1 MNLSTVYRKTTK
13 GARALATKSR
23 ALPSNSI
30 RILSL
35 MDGKSNAEAIM
46 AETKASESKF
56 ILALSQLL
64 QEGYISAVDPMS
76 VSMFEMDIHTPIVV
90 AEISAEEFFQ
100 IETAAQGGDAAT
112 REREQKEAE
121 ARAKAFAEEQLRLE
135 AAARE
140 QEEAERKLLMV
151 TDILA
156 KSGNRIDI
164 EKLAAKDTDPTNQA
178 DQKLRNEAEAA
189 AKIKHEA
196 AVKARAKAER
206 AKRAAEIQEETAR
219 KAREE
224 AEARAKRE
232 AEAMAQAERRTR
244 EEAEARTKREAE
256 EKARL
261 GAELKAREAAETQ
274 AKRDAEARAQAE
286 AERKVREEAEAQ
298 AKREAEARARAE
310 EERRAREEAEARTKR
325 EAEEKARLE
334 AELKVR
340 EAAEAQAKLEAEAK
354 ALADAERKA
363 RAEAEAQAK
372 REAEEKARLE
382 AEAERARQAAEQK
395 AREEA
400 KARAKAEAEEK
411 ARVEAEAR
419 AKAKAEAQE
428 KQAAEARVRAEAER
442 KAKEEAKARKQ
453 AADLAKAEAKLQA
466 KQEAAARAL
475 IKAEEKARRRAER
488 SPVDTQWLQN
498 SIAAGRNLLIYSSAT
513 VLAAALI
520 LLVALH
526 LVNLSMLIEPIEK
539 LASENI
545 NEPVVIKEVHASLWP
560 QPQLVLDGVSVGTLL
575 DIKASTVH
583 VFPVLSTIF
592 DEAKAFKSIEIEAL
606 ALDQDNMGRPLK
618 WVSSSNNR
626 NKLTIDQILL
636 TKSSIKLHG
645 VEQPV
650 FFNSDIALSS
660 AGKLN
665 NAKLYTDNHK
675 LTVEVLPK
683 NDTYEI
689 NLTANEWQPPLGAE
703 IVFDELSA
711 KGIANKDGI
720 NLSHIEGKLYGG
732 SLNAQMD
739 IHWVDQWSATGAFD
753 ISKINLEEITPR
765 FSDSAA
771 LNGRLNSTATFSLK
785 ADELAKLVYVPEINA
800 NFEITNG
807 QINNIDLVRA
817 MQVTGQEQAGGYTR
831 FEKLSGHWALKERR
845 YQLRQLALKAGQLL
859 ARGDIDISPDQDVSG
874 KIATELVLKSRHLQ
888 SRFNVSGKL
897 GSVRLNQ

>member
-13 GARALATKSR
+13 GARALATKSK
-23 ALPSNSI
+23 ALPGNSI

-46 AETKASESKF
+46 AEIKVSESKF

-64 QEGYISAVDPMS
+64 QEGYISAVDPTT
-76 VSMFEMDIHTPIVV
+76 VSLFDLDIHTPIVV

-100 IETAAQGGDAAT
+100 IETAAQDGDAAT

-156 KSGNRIDI
+156 KSGHRIDI
-164 EKLAAKDTDPTNQA
+164 EKLAAKETDPTNQP
-178 DQKLRNEAEAA
+178 DQKVRNEAEAA
-189 AKIKHEA
+189 ARIKREA
-196 AVKARAKAER
+196 AAKARAKADR

-219 KAREE
+219 NAREE
-224 AEARAKRE
+224 AEALAKRE
-232 AEAMAQAERRTR
+232 SDD
-244 EEAEARTKREAE
+244 
-256 EKARL
+256 KARL
-261 GAELKAREAAETQ
+261 EAELKAREAAEMQ

-286 AERKVREEAEAQ
+286 AERKVREEADAQ
-298 AKREAEARARAE
+298 AIREAEAKAQIEAE
-310 EERRAREEAEARTKR
+310 RKAREEAEARTKR
-325 EAEEKARLE
+325 EVEEKARLE
-334 AELKVR
+334 AELKAR

-382 AEAERARQAAEQK
+382 AEAIRARLAAEQK
-395 AREEA
+395 VREEA

-411 ARVEAEAR
+411 ARAEAEAR

-466 KQEAAARAL
+466 KHEAAARAL
-475 IKAEEKARRRAER
+475 IKAEEKARSRAER
-488 SPVDTQWLQN
+488 GPVDTLWLQN
-498 SIAAGRNLLIYSSAT
+498 AIATGRNLLIYSSVT
-513 VLAAALI
+513 VFAVALI

-526 LVNLSMLIEPIEK
+526 FVNLSMLIEPIEK

-560 QPQLVLDGVSVGTLL
+560 QPQLILDGVSVGTLL

-606 ALDQDNMGRPLK
+606 ALDQDNVGRPLK
-618 WVSSSNNR
+618 WVNSSNNR
-626 NKLTIDQILL
+626 NKLTIDQIFL

-650 FFNSDIALSS
+650 FFNGDIALGPL
-660 AGKLN
+660 GKLN

-675 LTVEVLPK
+675 LAVEVLPK

-689 NLTANEWQPPLGAE
+689 NLTANEWQPPLGAA
-703 IVFDELSA
+703 IMFDELSA

-732 SLNAQMD
+732 NLNAQID
-739 IHWVDQWSATGAFD
+739 VRWVDQWTATGAFE
-753 ISKINLEEITPR
+753 ISKINLEEITPH

-785 ADELAKLVYVPEINA
+785 ADELAKLVNAPEINA

-807 QINNIDLVRA
+807 QINDIDLVRA

-859 ARGDIDISPDQDVSG
+859 ARGDIDISPDQDISG

-888 SRFNVSGKL
+888 SRFNVSGKM

>member
-1 MNLSTVYRKTTK
+1 MMNLSTVYRKTTK
-13 GARALATKSR
+13 GARALATKSK
-23 ALPSNSI
+23 ALPGNSI

-46 AETKASESKF
+46 AEIKVSESKF

-64 QEGYISAVDPMS
+64 QEGYISAVDPMT
-76 VSMFEMDIHTPIVV
+76 VSLFDLDIHTPIVV

-100 IETAAQGGDAAT
+100 IETAAQDGDAAT

-156 KSGNRIDI
+156 KSGHRIDI
-164 EKLAAKDTDPTNQA
+164 EKLAAKEADPTNQP
-178 DQKLRNEAEAA
+178 DQKVRNEEEAA
-189 AKIKHEA
+189 ARIKREA
-196 AVKARAKAER
+196 AAKARAKAER

-219 KAREE
+219 KARDE
-224 AEARAKRE
+224 AEALAKRE
-232 AEAMAQAERRTR
+232 SDD
-244 EEAEARTKREAE
+244 
-256 EKARL
+256 KARL
-261 GAELKAREAAETQ
+261 EAELKAREAAEKQ
-274 AKRDAEARAQAE
+274 AKSDAEARAQAE
-286 AERKVREEAEAQ
+286 AERKVREEAEA
-298 AKREAEARARAE
+298 
-310 EERRAREEAEARTKR
+310 RTKR
-325 EAEEKARLE
+325 EAEKKARLE
-334 AELKVR
+334 AELKAR

-354 ALADAERKA
+354 ARAEAERKA

-372 REAEEKARLE
+372 REAEEKSRLE
-382 AEAERARQAAEQK
+382 AEAERAKQAAEQK

-411 ARVEAEAR
+411 ARAEAETR

-442 KAKEEAKARKQ
+442 KTKEEAKARKE
-453 AADLAKAEAKLQA
+453 AADLAKAEAKLLA
-466 KQEAAARAL
+466 KHEAAARAL
-475 IKAEEKARRRAER
+475 IKAEEKAHRRAER
-488 SPVDTQWLQN
+488 GPVDTLWLQN
-498 SIAAGRNLLIYSSAT
+498 TITAGRNLLIYSSVT

-520 LLVALH
+520 LLIALH
-526 LVNLSMLIEPIEK
+526 FVNLSMLIEPIEK

-545 NEPVVIKEVHASLWP
+545 NEPVAIKEVHASLWP

-606 ALDQDNMGRPLK
+606 ALDQDNVDRPLK
-618 WVSSSNNR
+618 WVNSSNKR
-626 NKLTIDQILL
+626 NKLTVDQIFL

-650 FFNSDIALSS
+650 FFNSDIALTPL
-660 AGKLN
+660 GKLN

-675 LTVEVLPK
+675 LAVEVLPK

-689 NLTANEWQPPLGAE
+689 NLTANEWQPPLGAA
-703 IVFDELSA
+703 IMFDELSA

-732 SLNAQMD
+732 NLNAQID
-739 IHWVDQWSATGAFD
+739 IHWVNQWSATGAFE
-753 ISKINLEEITPR
+753 ISKINLEEITPH
-765 FSDSAA
+765 FSDSAP

-785 ADELAKLVYVPEINA
+785 ADGLAKLVDAPDINA

-807 QINNIDLVRA
+807 QVNDIDLVRA

-859 ARGDIDISPDQDVSG
+859 VRGDIDISPDQDVSG

-888 SRFNVSGKL
+888 SRFNVSGKM